1 MSEGLGTITKLQPV
15 IIILAV
21 VIGIVLGQFSF
32 ASSDGS
38 ELLMEFFLMALLFF
52 AFLGIDVR
60 DIAKAFGNRKF
71 TATALTLNFIWTPI
85 FAVLLGY
92 LFLSD
97 SLDMRI
103 GLLMMLVTPC
113 TDWYIV
119 FTGMA
124 KGNTALSTSILP
136 LNFIVQVIMLPL
148 CLFLY
153 LGTTTSFDIGPVLFG
168 IAFVLIIPFVLANAV
183 KILMRRAGKEERLTE
198 TVSSHGDNLQLLF
211 LCLAI
216 VVMFASQGKM
226 LVEEPELLVKMLI
239 PLGVFF
245 LVMFI
250 ISQVVA
256 KRLKFSHPDSVS
268 LTMTTL
274 ARNSP
279 LDLAIAVIAFPFN
292 PLIALVLVIG
302 PLIELPVLALV
313 ANVLLRIDPRRK
325 KENVQNDAE

>member
-183 KILMRRAGKEERLTE
+183 KILMRRAGKGRE
-198 TVSSHGDNLQLLF
+198 TY
-211 LCLAI
+211 
-216 VVMFASQGKM
+216 
-226 LVEEPELLVKMLI
+226 
-239 PLGVFF
+239 
-245 LVMFI
+245 
-250 ISQVVA
+250 
-256 KRLKFSHPDSVS
+256 
-268 LTMTTL
+268 
-274 ARNSP
+274 RNRQ
-279 LDLAIAVIAFPFN
+279 FT
-292 PLIALVLVIG
+292 
-302 PLIELPVLALV
+302 
-313 ANVLLRIDPRRK
+313 RR
-325 KENVQNDAE
+325 